1 MVDVVLIL
9 YDCVWY
15 IAVVNTPEHQKL
27 AKYAADSSLVL
38 LKNNGKTLPLTK
50 KSGMKLLVKP
60 CTTDIHLHI
69 ETKTCAQVAGRNANA
84 TSNMQGNYF
93 GTAPFLI
100 SPCQGLAAYADV
112 RCRSSATGISP
123 IAWIRVVAWVY
134 DSEFSAFAY
143 GKPQLSSVGP

>member
-60 CTTDIHLHI
+60 CTADIHLHI

-134 DSEFSAFAY
+134 DSEFFAFAY
-143 GKPQLSSVGP
+143 GKS